1 MGYIVDLSKHQP
13 SKNINWSVF
22 SKQVDLL
29 ILRVQYGSAVPDS
42 EYANHVSNAK
52 KFNIPFMTYA
62 FPEFVSVDDARVEA
76 RDAVKRQDKDSK
88 AMIIDIE
95 AEYDKNK
102 KPVGITKLS
111 KDVRLNGIKAYVDE
125 LRKCGVKKVGAYI
138 AHNVYEPWGINTIVN
153 IFDFIWIARYGAD
166 DGKPNA
172 NAKPKYPCDLWQYT
186 SVGRVEGYNDDLD
199 LNMLIGN
206 KTLDW
211 FIGGQAQTA
220 SITQNTTNTGGIRM
234 YQPSNTEL
242 MNATLRVLGRLSQK
256 DPNGIS
262 KDWYTKAQKG
272 EIPLDDVVG
281 LLYVA
286 LDRGLIQGSGK

>member
-1 MGYIVDLSKHQP
+1 M
-13 SKNINWSVF
+13 
-22 SKQVDLL
+22 
-29 ILRVQYGSAVPDS
+29 
-42 EYANHVSNAK
+42 
-52 KFNIPFMTYA
+52 
-62 FPEFVSVDDARVEA
+62 EA

-95 AEYDKNK
+95 AEYDKSK

-211 FIGGQAQTA
+211 FIGGQAQVAAENKTKKEEE
-220 SITQNTTNTGGIRM
+220 IEL
-234 YQPSNTEL
+234 YQPSNQAIINST
-242 MNATLRVLGRLSQK
+242 AVVLSRLEKK
-256 DPNGIS
+256 DPGAIS
-262 KDWYTKAQKG
+262 PVWREKLQKG
-272 EIPLDDVVG
+272 ELTTSDAIG
-281 LLYVA
+281 LIYVA
-286 LDRGLIQGSGK
+286 IERGLIQGSNI

>member
-1 MGYIVDLSKHQP
+1 VGYIVDLSKHQP

-138 AHNVYEPWGINTIVN
+138 AHNVYEPWGINTILN

-186 SVGRVEGYNDDLD
+186 SVGRVAGYNDDLD

-211 FIGGQAQTA
+211 FIGGQAQVA
-220 SITQNTTNTGGIRM
+220 AESKTNKEEEIEL
-234 YQPSNTEL
+234 YQPSNQAIINST
-242 MNATLRVLGRLSQK
+242 AVVLSRLEKK
-256 DPNGIS
+256 DPGAIS
-262 KDWYTKAQKG
+262 PAWRDKLQKG
-272 EIPLDDVVG
+272 QLTVSDAIG
-281 LLYVA
+281 LIYVA
-286 LDRGLIQGSGK
+286 LERELIQGSGK